1 VNILYLED
9 SDLDVRLVQQY
20 MKTVDH
26 EFTPVGTIAEARTYL
41 QYQHPD
47 VFLVDI
53 VIGQETA
60 YDLVTQVKTQ
70 KLSKHIVAVTAKALP
85 VDQQRCFDVG
95 CDHVLAK
102 PFTIDDLEH
111 VLNQLSQEH

>member
-20 MKTVDH
+20 MNTVDH
-26 EFTPVGTIAEARTYL
+26 QFTPVGTIDEAL
-41 QYQHPD
+41 QYFQDQQPD

-53 VIGQETA
+53 VIGQEMA
-60 YDLVTQVKTQ
+60 YELVSQVKTQ

-85 VDQQRCFDVG
+85 VDQRRCFDVG

-102 PFTIDDLEH
+102 PFTIDDLEQM
-111 VLNQLSQEH
+111 LDQLAQEH